1 MSVKKIEGCLNIVV
15 KVLSIILGLLSFVLL
30 IISATVDRSAITP
43 GIVFGIFAALM
54 FLISKT
60 SVSKMFD
67 SPALKNAGVFLSTEQ
82 IERLEKGQD
91 FPIVQTPV
99 VLKPGELAIF
109 YCEATKQETKN
120 RVVGRTGGYG
130 GASIRLAKGLSIH
143 TGRTASRPI
152 YGDVHSHFPGKF
164 VMTTH
169 RLVFLNGQKG
179 FDIPYD
185 KISSFQHYLDA
196 IAIQSKS
203 TTHLLLLP
211 RPDLINALFTTIQ
224 TTGVAEFAAM
234 MNKCYIQ
241 GERYSLEVKYHCSCG
256 AEVKRNMKFCP
267 GCGDSL
273 EFPEDPN
280 VKIENGKV
288 LLEGANYEDRL
299 KDNSLKIELPDSL
312 QMNEPVTNEP
322 SISASAATSLPEEPV
337 DTVSPVT
344 NNPLVKPKKRI
355 FMIIG
360 ACFFGFYFAIFFIGS
375 FSSNLRGMLGPATA
389 TGILTFMFIMLA
401 RSPKT
406 EKYIGKLPKPIFVL
420 ICILAAIICGA
431 VITGLTNQTTGNESN
446 LQNQSNLQTPSV
458 IKQQVESTSINNE
471 NTKKKQIPTQK
482 KYWYTLGG
490 KIHNSTCQYYGKTE
504 GFYTDGQINKSN
516 CQYCGGRSLPQ
527 DYDNLRKTMQ
537 KRSINRNSD
546 SN

>member
-1 MSVKKIEGCLNIVV
+1 MEKKEGCLNAFG
-15 KVLSIILGLLSFVLL
+15 KVFAGNSCFIGIMMFIIASTVNEDGVYGAGATFLVIGIIL
-30 IISATVDRSAITP
+30 
-43 GIVFGIFAALM
+43 
-54 FLISKT
+54 FLICKT
-60 SVSKMFD
+60 SVSKTINR
-67 SPALKNAGVFLSTEQ
+67 PAFKNAGVYLTAEQ

-143 TGRTASRPI
+143 TGKTASRPI

-179 FDIPYD
+179 FDISYD

-196 IAIQSKS
+196 ISIQSKS

-211 RPDLINALFTTIQ
+211 RPDLINALFTTIH

-241 GERYSLEVKYHCSCG
+241 GDRYSLEVKYHCSCG
-256 AEVKRNMKFCP
+256 AEVKRDMKFCP

-273 EFPEDPN
+273 EFPEDPD
-280 VKIENGKV
+280 VKIKYGKV

-299 KDNSLKIELPDSL
+299 KNNTLKIELPDSL
-312 QMNEPVTNEP
+312 QMNESTNEEP
-322 SISASAATSLPEEPV
+322 RTIDCTTNHLPKEPV
-337 DTVSPVT
+337 NTVPTGT
-344 NNPLVKPKKRI
+344 NTTLVKPKKRI

-375 FSSNLRGMLGPATA
+375 FGPNSTGMLGPATA
-389 TGILTFMFIMLA
+389 TGILTFMFSKLA

-406 EKYIGKLPKPIFVL
+406 ETHIGKLAKPVFVIICIIFV
-420 ICILAAIICGA
+420 IVGGA
-431 VITGLTNQTTGNESN
+431 VITKLTNQNADKTYSE
-446 LQNQSNLQTPSV
+446 QSA
-458 IKQQVESTSINNE
+458 
-471 NTKKKQIPTQK
+471 TQK
-482 KYWYTLGG
+482 TVTK
-490 KIHNSTCQYYGKTE
+490 
-504 GFYTDGQINKSN
+504 
-516 CQYCGGRSLPQ
+516 
-527 DYDNLRKTMQ
+527 
-537 KRSINRNSD
+537 
-546 SN
+546 

>member
-1 MSVKKIEGCLNIVV
+1 MKKNEGCLNAFG
-15 KVLSIILGLLSFVLL
+15 KVLAGISCFIGIMMFIIAS
-30 IISATVDRSAITP
+30 TVNEDGIYGAGTTFLVI
-43 GIVFGIFAALM
+43 GIVL
-54 FLISKT
+54 FLICKT
-60 SVSKMFD
+60 SVSKTMNR
-67 SPALKNAGVFLSTEQ
+67 PAFKNAGVYLTAEQ

-179 FDIPYD
+179 FDISYD

-196 IAIQSKS
+196 ISIQSKS

-241 GERYSLEVKYHCSCG
+241 GDRYSLEVKYHCSCG
-256 AEVKRNMKFCP
+256 AEVKRDMKFCP

-273 EFPEDPN
+273 EFPEDPD
-280 VKIENGKV
+280 VKIKDGQV
-288 LLEGANYEDRL
+288 SLEGANYEERL

-312 QMNEPVTNEP
+312 QMNEPLIPESPANP
-322 SISASAATSLPEEPV
+322 SPEEP
-337 DTVSPVT
+337 TNAAHPVT
-344 NNPLVKPKKRI
+344 NNPIAKPKKRI
-355 FMIIG
+355 FMIVG
-360 ACFFGFYFAIFFIGS
+360 ACFFGFYFVIFFIGS
-375 FSSNLRGMLGPATA
+375 FGPNLTGMLGPATA
-389 TGILTFMFIMLA
+389 TGILTFMFVMLA

-406 EKYIGKLPKPIFVL
+406 ETHIGKLTKPVFVL
-420 ICILAAIICGA
+420 ICIILAIVGGA
-431 VITGLTNQTTGNESN
+431 VITKLTNQNAHKTSSE
-446 LQNQSNLQTPSV
+446 QNVSQKP
-458 IKQQVESTSINNE
+458 I
-471 NTKKKQIPTQK
+471 TK
-482 KYWYTLGG
+482 
-490 KIHNSTCQYYGKTE
+490 
-504 GFYTDGQINKSN
+504 
-516 CQYCGGRSLPQ
+516 
-527 DYDNLRKTMQ
+527 
-537 KRSINRNSD
+537 
-546 SN
+546 